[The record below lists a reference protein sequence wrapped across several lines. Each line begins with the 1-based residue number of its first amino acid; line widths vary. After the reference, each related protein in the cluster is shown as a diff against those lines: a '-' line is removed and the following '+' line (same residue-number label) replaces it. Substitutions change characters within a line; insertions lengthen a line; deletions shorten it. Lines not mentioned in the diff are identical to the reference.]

1 MHEYLLLLLAI
12 VLLLLALD
20 AADARWGADSR
31 HELGD
36 RNW

>member
-12 VLLLLALD
+12 ILLLLTLD
-20 AADARWGADSR
+20 LVAARWGADSR